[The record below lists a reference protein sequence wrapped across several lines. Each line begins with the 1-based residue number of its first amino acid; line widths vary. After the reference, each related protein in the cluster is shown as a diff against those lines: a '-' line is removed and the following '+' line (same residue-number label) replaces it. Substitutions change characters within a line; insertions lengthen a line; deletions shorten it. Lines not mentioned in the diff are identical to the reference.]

1 MLRER
6 VNILYVALDMDL
18 GGLQRI
24 IHLLIAGLDR
34 ERFRPYLCCLD
45 RGGMFFE
52 ALTKEGVE
60 GCILKRRPGKFDA
73 RLLMNLYRLIREKQ
87 IDVIHS
93 HNACSLYAGLAG
105 FLARVPVIH
114 TDHGR
119 LVPDRASAMW
129 EDWLASKFLNAFIGV
144 SKELTEY
151 LGSRVKIASG
161 KLSTIIN
168 GVDAE
173 RFVPKTK
180 EQKRALRS
188 QWGLSQDDVI
198 IGTVCRFDP
207 IKNLQFL
214 VDCMPEIVDLVPRV
228 KLIMVGEGPSRAGL
242 ERRIIDIGLTDRI
255 QLWPRRQDI
264 EHVMPMFDLYACS
277 SLSEGT
283 SMTILEAMACGL
295 PIIASA
301 VGGNCS
307 LIDKSNGIL
316 FHLNKKAMFI
326 ASVTSLLTDS
336 HRLATLG
343 ALSRER
349 AERRFPLRQTI
360 DSYESLYLKCMSV

>member
-1 MLRER
+1 MLRDR
-6 VNILYVALDMDL
+6 VNILYVVLDMDL

-24 IHLLIAGLDR
+24 VHLLIEGLDR

-52 ALTKEGVE
+52 ALTNEGFE
-60 GCILKRRPGKFDA
+60 GCILKRRPGKFDV
-73 RLLMNLYRLIREKQ
+73 RLLMNLYRLIREQQ

-93 HNACSLYAGLAG
+93 HNACALYAGLAG

-119 LVPDRASAMW
+119 LVPDRSSAMW

-144 SKELTEY
+144 SEELTDY
-151 LGSRVKIASG
+151 LCSRVKIASG

-173 RFVPKTK
+173 RFVPKTR
-180 EQKRALRS
+180 EQKFALRS

-214 VDCMPEIVDLVPRV
+214 VDCMPEILTQVPRV
-228 KLIMVGEGPSRAGL
+228 KLIMVGEGPSRADL
-242 ERRIIDIGLTDRI
+242 ERRIIDLGLTDRI
-255 QLWPRRQDI
+255 QLWPRRQDV

-301 VGGNCS
+301 VGGNCT
-307 LIDKSNGIL
+307 LIDGSGGIL
-316 FHLNKKAMFI
+316 FPLNDKEAFI
-326 ASVTSLLTDS
+326 SHVKEILTDR
-336 HRLATLG
+336 HRLAAMG
-343 ALSRER
+343 RWSRER
-349 AERRFPLRQTI
+349 VENIFPLRQTI
-360 DSYESLYLKCMSV
+360 QKYQSLYLEQAGM